1 MILNV
6 VELGRKVVERMARNP
21 QITLAQIRSNLKG
34 YLGYRILLKA
44 NRGRQRTV
52 IREGVLENIYP
63 SIFIVKL
70 DEDKYPI
77 KRVSYTYADVLTGI
91 VELTVYPPSGG
102 DIKIACE

>member
-1 MILNV
+1 
-6 VELGRKVVERMARNP
+6 MARNP

>member
-1 MILNV
+1 MPLNKK
-6 VELGRKVVERMARNP
+6 ELKGKGGGAMARNP
-21 QITLAQIRSNLKG
+21 QITLAEIRSNLKE
-34 YLGYRILLKA
+34 YLGCRILLKA

-52 IREGVLENIYP
+52 TREGVLEKIYP

-70 DEDKYPI
+70 DERKYPI

-91 VELTVYPPSGG
+91 VELTVYPPAGG